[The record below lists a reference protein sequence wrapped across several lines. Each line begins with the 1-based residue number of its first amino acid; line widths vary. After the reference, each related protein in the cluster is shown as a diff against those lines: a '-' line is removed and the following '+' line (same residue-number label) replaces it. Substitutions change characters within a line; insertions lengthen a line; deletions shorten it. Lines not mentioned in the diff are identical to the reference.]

1 LEENKRFEQE
11 KRVFAEKALMSRQEV
26 ERELNA
32 VMEKEKQQLI
42 QVIQQKEKE
51 LNKVEGDNRALN
63 FELESKKQQLAQQ

>member
-1 LEENKRFEQE
+1 M
-11 KRVFAEKALMSRQEV
+11 FAEKALMSRQEV